1 MNKTISPPVPD
12 DVLISVR
19 GLKKHFTVKGGN
31 RGRELRTL
39 KAVDDVSFDI
49 RKGETFGLVGES
61 GSGKS
66 TVARLILRAYNLT
79 EGRVLFRQKDESI
92 IDISD
97 LGDKEMRPV
106 RREMQMIFQD
116 PYSSLNP
123 RMTLLDLIGEPMVVH
138 GYSKAEIADRVA
150 ELLSCVGLRPEYAM
164 RYPHAF
170 SGGQRQR
177 IGIAR
182 ALALSPA
189 FIAADEAVSALDVSV
204 AAQNI
209 NLLQDLQEQFHLT
222 YLFITHDLGMVEHIS
237 DRIAVMYLGQIVE
250 MGETDRLFARPR
262 HPYTEALLKAVPQPD
277 PRQRSTEKRGVLKG
291 EVPDASDPPS
301 GCPFHPRCAY
311 ASDRCAA
318 EKPLLRDV
326 DGLQVRCHH
335 AETLTLD
342 GVGA

>member
-1 MNKTISPPVPD
+1 MSHILPPEALPD
-12 DVLISVR
+12 DVLMRVR
-19 GLKKHFTVKGGN
+19 GLTKHFPVRSDGKSHV
-31 RGRELRTL
+31 L
-39 KAVDDVSFDI
+39 KAVQDVTFDI

-66 TVARLILRAYNLT
+66 TVARLMLRAYSLT
-79 EGRVLFRQKDESI
+79 GGQVLFRRTDGSVA
-92 IDISD
+92 DISALD
-97 LGDKEMRPV
+97 DKALRSI

-123 RMTLLDLIGEPMVVH
+123 RMTLLELVGEPMLVH
-138 GYSKAEIADRVA
+138 GYSRDAIAARVA
-150 ELLSCVGLRPEYAM
+150 QLLRAVGLRPEYAA

-189 FIAADEAVSALDVSV
+189 LIVADEAVSALDVSV

-209 NLLQDLQEQFHLT
+209 NLLQDLQEENDLT

-250 MGETDRLFARPR
+250 MGETEALFERPR
-262 HPYTEALLKAVPQPD
+262 HPYTEALLGAVPQPD
-277 PRQRSTEKRGVLKG
+277 PAKRRSGKRVVVKG
-291 EVPDASDPPS
+291 EVPDATNPPP
-301 GCPFHPRCAY
+301 GCAFHPRCPY
-311 ASDRCAA
+311 ASELCSRTEPPLA
-318 EKPLLRDV
+318 EI
-326 DGLQVRCHH
+326 DGRQVRCHH
-335 AETLTLD
+335 ATELTLR
-342 GVGA
+342 GVTE

>member
-1 MNKTISPPVPD
+1 MPD

-19 GLKKHFTVKGGN
+19 GLKKYFPIHKGWRQKLVGH
-31 RGRELRTL
+31 L
-39 KAVDDVSFDI
+39 KAVDDISFDI

-66 TVARLILRAYNLT
+66 TVARLILRAYTLSQ
-79 EGRVLFRQKDESI
+79 GQILFRQRDGSVL
-92 IDISD
+92 D
-97 LGDKEMRPV
+97 LSRLSDKELRPV

-123 RMTLLDLIGEPMVVH
+123 RMRLVELIGEPMLIN
-138 GYSKAEIADRVA
+138 GFSQADISDRVA
-150 ELLSCVGLRPEYAM
+150 KLLEHVGLRPEYAQ

-182 ALALSPA
+182 SLALNPA

-209 NLLQDLQEQFHLT
+209 NLLQDLQEQFQLT

-250 MGETDRLFARPR
+250 IGDTDEIFANPK
-262 HPYTEALLKAVPQPD
+262 HPYTEALLRAVPQPD
-277 PRQRSTEKRGVLKG
+277 PRRERREKPAVGG
-291 EVPDASDPPS
+291 EVPDAANPPS
-301 GCPFHPRCAY
+301 GCYFHPRCAY
-311 ASDRCAA
+311 ATDQCRNHSPRLQTNGVNGRQVACHRA
-318 EKPLLRDV
+318 EELKL
-326 DGLQVRCHH
+326 
-335 AETLTLD
+335 E
-342 GVGA
+342 GVFE

>member
-1 MNKTISPPVPD
+1 MTPNELPD
-12 DVLISVR
+12 DVLFSVR
-19 GLKKHFTVKGGN
+19 NLTKHFPVRGG
-31 RGRELRTL
+31 RGGHEKRILR
-39 KAVDDVSFDI
+39 AVEDVSFDI

-66 TVARLILRAYNLT
+66 TVARLLLRAHVLT
-79 EGRVLFRQKDESI
+79 GGQLLFRRGDGSVA
-92 IDISD
+92 DISAMSD
-97 LGDKEMRPV
+97 RGLRPI

-138 GYSKAEIADRVA
+138 GYSRDQIARRVA
-150 ELLSCVGLRPEYAM
+150 ELLSYVGLRPEYAM

-209 NLLQDLQEQFHLT
+209 NLMQDLQEKFHLT

-237 DRIAVMYLGQIVE
+237 DRIAVMYLGRIVE
-250 MGETDRLFARPR
+250 LGSTGEMFARPM
-262 HPYTEALLKAVPQPD
+262 HPYTEALLRAVPQPD
-277 PRQRSTEKRGVLKG
+277 PRKRSHQRRGALKG
-291 EVPDASDPPS
+291 EVPDATDPPP
-301 GCPFHPRCAY
+301 GCAFHPRCPY
-311 ASDRCAA
+311 ATARCAA
-318 EKPLLRDV
+318 EPPALRV
-326 DGLQVRCHH
+326 IAGRQVRCHY
-335 AETLTLD
+335 AETLTLE